1 MIRKMQRF
9 NGKIRALR
17 ALVNTLANRKF
28 AANFGSAVSRVLLL
42 VLLTLPALAQPGD
55 GGPEMA
61 DTLRG
66 DGKFWVVVVTIA
78 LVTAGMFAYM
88 IRLEGKVRRLEER
101 VGRRA
106 DGFIER

>member
-1 MIRKMQRF
+1 MIRKMLRF
-9 NGKIRALR
+9 EARLPLLAPFAQSRTACFRIFAS
-17 ALVNTLANRKF
+17 LVA
-28 AANFGSAVSRVLLL
+28 LLL
-42 VLLTLPALAQPGD
+42 LALPALAQPNG

-61 DTLRG
+61 DALRG

-88 IRLEGKVRRLEER
+88 FRLEGKVRRLEER
-101 VGRRA
+101 MGRRA